1 MPAYMKNS
9 VLISALLLFSSSVL
23 AQSAP
28 TNTGWSGSGEFGLV
42 KTTGNTET
50 ESLILGLE
58 FIKEQD
64 KWRHRAAANVLSADD
79 KGVTNAKRYGFEWQ
93 TDYKLDD
100 KSWILGAFRYESDEF
115 SAFDNQQT
123 LTLGYGRN
131 LIDNAVN
138 KLVGEIGIGYRDSEL
153 AATGISNSEA
163 IFRGV
168 LDYTHQLT
176 DNSEF
181 TNRLLVESGSD
192 NTFIQNLA
200 GLSVS
205 MNDKFAL
212 KIGFEYRNNSDV
224 PPGVDATDTITSANL
239 VFKFH

>member
-1 MPAYMKNS
+1 MLTHMKNS
-9 VLISALLLFSSSVL
+9 VLISVLLLFSCSVS

-28 TNTGWSGSGEFGLV
+28 VNEGWSGSGEFGLV

-58 FIKEQD
+58 FIKEQE
-64 KWRHRAAANVLSADD
+64 KWRHRAAANVLSADG
-79 KGVTNAKRYGFEWQ
+79 KGVTTAKRYGFEWQ

-100 KSWILGAFRYESDEF
+100 KSWVLGAFRYESDEF

-131 LIDNAVN
+131 LIDNVRN
-138 KLVGEIGIGYRDSEL
+138 KLAGEIGIGYRDSEL

-163 IFRGV
+163 IIRGV

-200 GLSVS
+200 GVSVS

-212 KIGFEYRNNSDV
+212 KFGFEYRNNSDV
-224 PPGVDATDTITSANL
+224 PAGVDDTDTITSANL
-239 VFKFH
+239 VYNFQ